1 MPVEQEPKSA
11 SDPAPAPPPLSGE
24 AISESCCS
32 RFALSQ
38 DRQVGVSP
46 GITPAGNAEGAL
58 PLISEGLAERC
69 GVAPTPPPAAD
80 QLQPGR

>member
-11 SDPAPAPPPLSGE
+11 SDPAPAPPPLLGE

-32 RFALSQ
+32 RFALSHE
-38 DRQVGVSP
+38 RQVGVSP

-58 PLISEGLAERC
+58 PLISEGLATAQEGGQHIWDATARKS
-69 GVAPTPPPAAD
+69 G
-80 QLQPGR
+80 